1 MYVDVMHI
9 DSHMFLVSVTD
20 PLNLTLQ
27 TKVMSENK
35 LELGMAL
42 QGHMAV
48 LRSRGFEPSTVY
60 TDPHSSFRSMT
71 QDFPGV
77 EMDIGGAGDYVSKAD
92 AKIRRIKET
101 YRKVKSGLPWELP
114 GQLVGDL
121 VAYCVSQLN
130 IRRTTSLSENIC
142 PRVL

>member
-9 DSHMFLVSVTD
+9 DSHMFLVRVTD

-92 AKIRRIKET
+92 A
-101 YRKVKSGLPWELP
+101 
-114 GQLVGDL
+114 
-121 VAYCVSQLN
+121 
-130 IRRTTSLSENIC
+130 
-142 PRVL
+142 